1 MGKTDVNV
9 MTGTKVPAL
18 RFKGFNDEWVEKKLG
33 DVLSY
38 EQPTKYIV
46 ESDNY
51 DDSNDI
57 PVLTAGKSFVLGY
70 TDEVDGVYDKGD
82 VILFDDF
89 TTATQLVDFE
99 FKVKSSAMK
108 LLTPNNDGNINFM
121 YELLNKVQYP
131 HDDHKRYW
139 ISEFATLKSNMP
151 TKDVEQNQIGEVFK
165 TVDALIQ
172 SDEQKLEQLQSLKKS
187 FLQKMFPKKGATVPE
202 LRFDGFS
209 GDWAETQILDEIRAY
224 QPKTL
229 PQSEFTGAGYPVY
242 GANGII
248 GYTDKYNHD
257 FEQIALACRGTVGSV
272 IRTEKKSWINGNA
285 MVLDVSDNDS
295 VDFDFMYHLLGQY
308 NFNRLA
314 TGSTQLQITR
324 ASLLG
329 AKFYMPSLQE
339 QQAIGQFFK
348 TFDELIAKQEEKV
361 ENGKLLKKALLQKM
375 FV

>member
-33 DVLSY
+33 DVLTSYPSRKHISDFNCDDDTMYLEIQQGDSPKAGYSKGVPFEEFSEVILFGDHTLSLYSPDEPFVLSTDGLKILGSNSLDIDFLYEIININKPVSEGYKRHFSILRSRRVKYPISPNEQLQIGQTFKTADALIQSEEQKLEQLQSLKKSFLQKMFPKKRATVPELRFDGFSGDWTEKKLGDVLSY

-46 ESDNY
+46 DSDNY
-51 DDSNDI
+51 DESYDI
-57 PVLTAGKSFVLGY
+57 PVLTAGKSFLLGY
-70 TDEVDGVYDKGD
+70 TNETEGLYDKGE

-108 LLTPNNDGNINFM
+108 LLTPIDDNNINFL
-121 YELLNKVQYP
+121 YESLNMIQYP

-139 ISEFATLKSNMP
+139 ISEFATLKVMLP
-151 TKDVEQNQIGEVFK
+151 RVF
-165 TVDALIQ
+165 
-172 SDEQKLEQLQSLKKS
+172 E
-187 FLQKMFPKKGATVPE
+187 
-202 LRFDGFS
+202 
-209 GDWAETQILDEIRAY
+209 
-224 QPKTL
+224 
-229 PQSEFTGAGYPVY
+229 
-242 GANGII
+242 
-248 GYTDKYNHD
+248 
-257 FEQIALACRGTVGSV
+257 
-272 IRTEKKSWINGNA
+272 
-285 MVLDVSDNDS
+285 
-295 VDFDFMYHLLGQY
+295 
-308 NFNRLA
+308 
-314 TGSTQLQITR
+314 
-324 ASLLG
+324 
-329 AKFYMPSLQE
+329 E